1 MRDDNPLVALLDDGD
16 GLPEFH
22 SLLDAVFEWADTIL
36 SSLITWVTDSMV
48 VAQIVA
54 KEVSAGLVWGEP
66 CWA

>member
-1 MRDDNPLVALLDDGD
+1 MNSDNPLVALLDDGD

-22 SLLDAVFEWADTIL
+22 TLLDVVLECADTIL

-48 VAQIVA
+48 VAQIKA